1 MNVDLL
7 TPEPQLEFANG
18 GLCHDIRFGIG
29 HFGTYDSTSEKPRE
43 IKLGIIGSNETI
55 DSLTEWLDDCRGE
68 IAAKKSNQPNLFPPF
83 PGFAPEHSF
92 RSRLTWDDSTL
103 RAVHFSQKPATR
115 RADFNKI
122 LEDTARLY
130 TEEIAHILDKSDV
143 SVIVCALPMEQLKAT
158 TAAYMASYLE
168 DDLKSDSDAETQD
181 DKDNKGQEVVQ
192 ALYDFHDYLKAESLA
207 FRVPIQIVLPAT
219 YDETKQAA
227 QKKIFNRDQQDE
239 ATRAWN
245 FHTALY
251 YKARGVP
258 WRMVRQPHDLTTC
271 YLGISFFNTLDRE
284 KLYASSAQVFNERGE
299 GIVVR
304 GGIAYKDKDDRQVH
318 LDEEGANTIT
328 SNALQKYFDEHNN
341 YPARIVLHK
350 TSSFT
355 EQELFGFGKA
365 FEEKGIKNIDY
376 VHVRESHTKLFRTM
390 SYPPLR
396 GTLWQHE
403 DKKGILYTKGSV
415 PFYETYPG
423 KYPPGTIYID
433 STHAQRSF
441 REIAT
446 EIFALTKMNWNSTR
460 FDQKVPITLKASRE
474 VGDILKY
481 VKNTDSLSIPPHYRF
496 YM

>member
-1 MNVDLL
+1 M
-7 TPEPQLEFANG
+7 Q
-18 GLCHDIRFGIG
+18 
-29 HFGTYDSTSEKPRE
+29 
-43 IKLGIIGSNETI
+43 
-55 DSLTEWLDDCRGE
+55 
-68 IAAKKSNQPNLFPPF
+68 SNQPNLFPPF
-83 PGFAPEHSF
+83 PGFAPGHSF
-92 RSRLTWDDSTL
+92 HSKLTWDDSTL
-103 RAVHFSQKPATR
+103 RPIYFNQKPATR
-115 RADFNKI
+115 KSDFNKI
-122 LEDTARLY
+122 LEDTAKIY
-130 TEEIAHILDKSDV
+130 TDEISHILDKSDV
-143 SVIVCALPMEQLKAT
+143 SVIVCALPMEQIKAT
-158 TAAYMASYLE
+158 TAAYMAASIAE
-168 DDLKSDSDAETQD
+168 KEEAQSDEKKEEQD
-181 DKDNKGQEVVQ
+181 KNVAQ

-227 QKKIFNRDQQDE
+227 QKRIFNRDQQDE
-239 ATRAWN
+239 ATRSWN

-258 WRMVRQPHDLTTC
+258 WRMVRQPQDLTTC
-271 YLGISFFNTLDRE
+271 FLGISFFNTLDRE

-299 GIVVR
+299 GVVVR
-304 GGIAYKDKDDRQVH
+304 GGIAYKDTDRQVH
-318 LDEEGANTIT
+318 LDEDGAYTIT
-328 SNALQKYFDEHNN
+328 INALKKYFDEHFN

-355 EQELFGFGKA
+355 DQEISGFSDA
-365 FEEKGIKNIDY
+365 FNEKGIRNVDY
-376 VHVRESHTKLFRTM
+376 VYVRESSTKLFRTK

-403 DKKGILYTKGSV
+403 EKKGILYTKGSV

-441 REIAT
+441 REIAS

-481 VKNTDSLSIPPHYRF
+481 VKNTDAPAIPPHYRF

>member
-1 MNVDLL
+1 MKIDLL

-18 GLCHDIRFGIG
+18 GLCHDVRFGIG
-29 HFGTYDSTSEKPRE
+29 HFGTYDSGTDKAPKD

-55 DSLTEWLDDCRGE
+55 DSLTEWLEECRGE
-68 IAAKKSNQPNLFPPF
+68 IPAKKSNQPNLFPPF
-83 PGFAPEHSF
+83 PGFSPEHGFHSK
-92 RSRLTWDDSTL
+92 LTWDDSTI
-103 RAVHFSQKPATR
+103 RAIYFNQKPATR

-122 LEDTARLY
+122 LEDTAKLY
-130 TEEIAHILDKSDV
+130 TEEISRILDKSDV
-143 SVIVCALPMEQLKAT
+143 SVIVCALPLEQLKAT
-158 TAAYMASYLE
+158 TAAYMTASLADEPTSENE
-168 DDLKSDSDAETQD
+168 DSKESK
-181 DKDNKGQEVVQ
+181 DKDVVQ

-239 ATRAWN
+239 ATRTWN

-258 WRMVRQPHDLTTC
+258 WRMLRKPSDLTTC
-271 YLGISFFNTLDRE
+271 FLGISFFNTLDR
-284 KLYASSAQVFNERGE
+284 KNIYASSAQVFNERGE

-304 GGIAYKDKDDRQVH
+304 GGIAYKDTEDRQVH
-318 LDEEGANTIT
+318 LDEEGAYTIVNT
-328 SNALQKYFDEHNN
+328 ALQKYFDEHNN

-355 EQELFGFGKA
+355 EYELAGFGKA
-365 FEEKGIKNIDY
+365 FNEKGIRNVDY
-376 VHVRESHTKLFRTM
+376 VHVRESSTKLFRTKN
-390 SYPPLR
+390 YPPLR
-396 GTLWQHE
+396 GTLWHHE
-403 DKKGILYTKGSV
+403 DNKGILYTKGSV

-433 STHAQRSF
+433 STYAQRTFS
-441 REIAT
+441 EIAS

-481 VKNTDSLSIPPHYRF
+481 VRNSESPSLPPHYRF